1 MKPRKSRRVSGRTRS
16 KAPKPTLPLRRPRA
30 AASRQDT
37 GVSAELR
44 ALRRDT
50 ERAAGHLKEVV
61 QKLDRLI
68 VVVGELRDTVTEL
81 QAALGDGDVEYGAVD
96 KTDSEMGEG
105 HA

>member
-1 MKPRKSRRVSGRTRS
+1 VRR
-16 KAPKPTLPLRRPRA
+16 ARA
-30 AASRQDT
+30 ASSRQEDT

-44 ALRRDT
+44 ALRLET

-61 QKLDRLI
+61 QKLDRLV

-81 QAALGDGDVEYGAVD
+81 QAALGDGDVEYGAVAES
-96 KTDSEMGEG
+96 DSEMGEG